1 MINVNQITSRLAS
14 MPDQALQQYAAMH
27 KNDPYTMALAL
38 SESNRRKQMR
48 QGAQMQAP
56 QQPKVVDQEIA
67 GMAAVDPMGNV
78 TGYAKGGYLPE
89 DTGIGQLPAP
99 NMQNM
104 AEGGIVAFE
113 GGGEV
118 PRYYDGALVGQG
130 INRNPLVPPPS
141 QNRNAAIAN
150 RMSDVAT
157 QAKEDEIRNIDL
169 QLQSAPPGPQ
179 RDFLESRRRILAGAS
194 STLPANTPYTV
205 PGLPGAMT
213 GASLPLVSTPAPTVT
228 PGGNGKRSAPPP
240 MISTEPPAAAKP
252 TAGLPALSTTAPTAA
267 QAKADA
273 AALSD
278 DTELRRSLENNE
290 KFTTEAYE
298 KLLGDYN
305 KKVAELPEA
314 YKGYEERLKKE
325 EEAASNDKD
334 KALGMAIFQ
343 AGLGMMAGTSQ
354 YAFENIGKGAL
365 AGLDNYQSALKDL
378 KKAQRE
384 RDKAFADIEAARLAE
399 KRGDLKASTELQA
412 KGIEALGTAK
422 NRTVDGI
429 AKIFQVNTETAK
441 GIFDTG
447 LKDKAQNERT
457 IYTSAVDLQKQGM
470 ADAAA
475 MARTNAQIKGQK
487 EIAQIST
494 DAYKLPMLYKSVE
507 DSVDKMLQADTNYRA
522 ADEVTKAAMR
532 DAALRK
538 RLLATPG
545 LAQYAPAASGGGGG
559 GLRYNEQTGKI
570 E

>member
-38 SESNRRKQMR
+38 AESNRRKQIR

-67 GMAAVDPMGNV
+67 QMAQQM
-78 TGYAKGGYLPE
+78 PE
-89 DTGIGQLPAP
+89 DMGIGQLPAP
-99 NMQNM
+99 NMERM

-113 GGGEV
+113 EGGEV
-118 PRYYDGALVGQG
+118 PGYAEGVYTGRPTGGLLGDIPGYVPGATSFGLPQPGVEDPNDLTTLEKLKRWNERG
-130 INRNPLVPPPS
+130 IAERKLKEV
-141 QNRNAAIAN
+141 NAARAQAGLPP
-150 RMSDVAT
+150 VA
-157 QAKEDEIRNIDL
+157 QIDFPTKP
-169 QLQSAPPGPQ
+169 APAPAPAPAGAFPAAPKTPPG
-179 RDFLESRRRILAGAS
+179 G
-194 STLPANTPYTV
+194 T
-205 PGLPGAMT
+205 
-213 GASLPLVSTPAPTVT
+213 
-228 PGGNGKRSAPPP
+228 GKRSASPLAALV
-240 MISTEPPAAAKP
+240 EPPAPAAPAATKP
-252 TAGLPALSTTAPTAA
+252 VAGLPSLSTAAPTAA

-273 AALSD
+273 AALVD
-278 DTELRRSLENNE
+278 DAELRRSLENNE
-290 KFTTEAYE
+290 KFTTQAYE

-457 IYTSAVDLQKQGM
+457 IYTTAAEMQKQSM

-475 MARTNAQIKGQK
+475 MARTNAQVKGQK

-522 ADEVTKAAMR
+522 ADEMTKTRMR
-532 DAALRK
+532 DEALRK
-538 RLLATPG
+538 RLLTTPG

>member
-14 MPDQALQQYAAMH
+14 MADRALQQYAAMH

-38 SESNRRKQMR
+38 AESNRRKQMR

-78 TGYAKGGYLPE
+78 TGYAGGGYLPE

-99 NMQNM
+99 NMQSM
-104 AEGGIVAFE
+104 AEGGIVAFDE
-113 GGGEV
+113 GGEV
-118 PRYYDGALVGQG
+118 PGYAEGVYTGRPTGGLLGDIPGYVPGATSFGLPQPGVEDPNSLTTLEKLKRWNERG
-130 INRNPLVPPPS
+130 IAERKLKEV
-141 QNRNAAIAN
+141 NAARAQAGLPP
-150 RMSDVAT
+150 VA
-157 QAKEDEIRNIDL
+157 QIDSPL
-169 QLQSAPPGPQ
+169 TPPAPAAPAAVVAPP
-179 RDFLESRRRILAGAS
+179 A
-194 STLPANTPYTV
+194 
-205 PGLPGAMT
+205 
-213 GASLPLVSTPAPTVT
+213 APKVT
-228 PGGNGKRSAPPP
+228 FGGTSKRSASPLAALV
-240 MISTEPPAAAKP
+240 EPPAPAAPAAKP
-252 TAGLPALSTTAPTAA
+252 VAGLPSLSTAAPTAA

-273 AALSD
+273 AALVD
-278 DTELRRSLENNE
+278 DAELRRSLENNE
-290 KFTTEAYE
+290 KFTTQAYE

-457 IYTSAVDLQKQGM
+457 IYTTAAEMQKQSM

-475 MARTNAQIKGQK
+475 MARINAQVKGQK

-522 ADEVTKAAMR
+522 ADEMTKTRMR
-532 DAALRK
+532 DEALRK
-538 RLLATPG
+538 RLLTTPG